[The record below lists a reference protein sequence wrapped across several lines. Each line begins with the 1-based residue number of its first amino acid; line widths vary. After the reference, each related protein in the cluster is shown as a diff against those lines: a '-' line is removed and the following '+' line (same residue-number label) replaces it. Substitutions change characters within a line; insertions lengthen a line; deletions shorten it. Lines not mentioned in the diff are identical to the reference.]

1 MCDRPHIWPLFV
13 MSGFEDYKS
22 LEGLGKREAS
32 AALFEKVQWGK
43 IMTSGVFLDHKKV
56 CLRFRVL
63 ASGIPGSRC
72 VVDLFRLFWSFVL
85 TPLLPRFFR

>member
-1 MCDRPHIWPLFV
+1 MA
-13 MSGFEDYKS
+13 SFEDHKMS

-56 CLRFRVL
+56 
-63 ASGIPGSRC
+63 
-72 VVDLFRLFWSFVL
+72 
-85 TPLLPRFFR
+85 